1 MNRVYVTGMGIIS
14 ALGKGVEHNLQALL
28 GGLTGIKKAHH
39 FKSKHSAYRKFGE
52 VDFSNEQLREVLSL
66 DHHPNLSRTDL
77 FALMAAEEALYNAE
91 LTATEITSPS
101 TAIIS
106 ASTLGGMCHT
116 DELYHDA
123 TNIDNPPTPYLDTYT
138 CDAHTQYLTEKF
150 GIRGISATI
159 NTACSSSA
167 NAIMIGARL
176 IRTGR
181 AIRTIVGGVDSLAK
195 FTVNG
200 FNAMGVLTE
209 TVCRPFEEDRDGLT
223 LGEGAGYL
231 ILESDECVKDK
242 RVYAELSGYGNSNDA
257 FHPSAISDDGVGPTY
272 AMKRALETAN
282 LHVDKIDHINAHG
295 TGTENNDRTELCA
308 MENIFES
315 IPPFISTKSYTGHTL
330 GAAGVIEAIFSILS
344 IDYDVY
350 FSPLLKGKPI
360 SPSAVFVDKKS
371 SVNQS
376 INHVLSNSF
385 GFAGNCTSLIF
396 SRP

>member
-150 GIRGISATI
+150 RIRGISATI

-167 NAIMIGARL
+167 NAIMMGARL
-176 IRTGR
+176 IRSGR
-181 AIRTIVGGVDSLAK
+181 AKRAIVGGVDSLAK

-200 FNAMGVLTE
+200 FNAMGVLS
-209 TVCRPFEEDRDGLT
+209 VSACRPFEEDRDGLT
-223 LGEGAGYL
+223 LGEGAAYL
-231 ILESDECVKDK
+231 VLESDECLDGKK
-242 RVYAELSGYGNSNDA
+242 TYAEITGYGNSNDA
-257 FHPSAISDDGVGPTY
+257 FHPSAISDEGVGPSI
-272 AMKRALETAN
+272 AMKRALKVAN
-282 LHVDKIDHINAHG
+282 ISPSAISYINAHG
-295 TGTENNDRTELCA
+295 TGTENNDRTELRA
-308 MENIFES
+308 MEQVFDQ
-315 IPPFISTKSYTGHTL
+315 IPPIISTKSYTGHTL
-330 GAAGVIEAIFSILS
+330 GAAGAIEGVFSVLSIVHSEYYRPLTKGSSILS
-344 IDYDVY
+344 STDIT
-350 FSPLLKGKPI
+350 FGNQEI
-360 SPSAVFVDKKS
+360 
-371 SVNQS
+371 VN
-376 INHVLSNSF
+376 VLSNSF

-396 SRP
+396 TRS